1 MALTDLQKR
10 IMRRLSLNRS
20 PSSYLA
26 GGLILNLNWPR
37 RSDDIDIFHDTDEEV
52 SDVAKK
58 DIADLEKDGLQVTVD
73 VRAYGTY
80 EATVS
85 DNSSSTVIQWMSDTR
100 IRFFPLV
107 RDEQWGAST
116 PPGGP
121 RGQQSPGGLEPK
133 ESARFCRHRRDLRQ
147 HVSDRTAR
155 DGCGRKATG
164 IFSAEDHRTDPLARA
179 VHIRRRVFR
188 GKGPSC
194 RLDATVHSGPSDETD
209 RPGGNLHHACAV
221 EIVGVLS
228 VDADGTPIE
237 VTGETIK
244 AAVLRKA
251 TEEPDVMPMPA
262 EFGTSP
268 WSGQ

>member
-26 GGLILNLNWPR
+26 GGLILNLDWPR

-52 SDVAKK
+52 SEVAEK
-58 DIADLEKDGLQVTVD
+58 DIADLEQEGFRVTVD

-107 RDEQWGAST
+107 RDEQWGLRLHQADLAINKVLAAAS
-116 PPGGP
+116 
-121 RGQQSPGGLEPK
+121 
-133 ESARFCRHRRDLRQ
+133 RRK
-147 HVSDRTAR
+147 AR
-155 DGCGRKATG
+155 DVAD
-164 IFSAEDHRTDPLARA
+164 IVAISANMCPIGPLVMAAAGKPPAYSPQKIIDQMRWHAQTISDDEYSAVKGLPADWTPQFIRA
-179 VHIRRRVFR
+179 EVT
-188 GKGPSC
+188 KQMD
-194 RLDATVHSGPSDETD
+194 LAETYIMSA
-209 RPGGNLHHACAV
+209 PVAV
-221 EIVGVLS
+221 VGVLS
-228 VDADGTPIE
+228 VDANGTPVE
-237 VTGETIK
+237 VTSETIK

-251 TEEPDVMPMPA
+251 TEEPDVMPMPV
-262 EFGTSP
+262 EFATTP
-268 WSGQ
+268 WSGR